1 MCNSAYLQVACA
13 VDWISQPS
21 QTLLRWHTDD
31 VTEQGPPQPENGV
44 LPVPDEPGLGVTLD
58 RVALIRCSSAMQSR
72 ANTTSSRTRRALDS
86 TRPGRRRDELAFKPP
101 HPSLTEYLLGVD
113 LGTSS
118 AKALIVDIEGS
129 LVGQAGVGYPMFHP
143 RPAWAEHDPT
153 DFYEAVVAAVR
164 AVLQATE
171 VPVGSV
177 AGLAIVAQREPP
189 VMLNERLE
197 PCAPSI
203 SWTDQRSAPDIQR
216 FAERIGRERYMDV
229 AGLLPNAGST
239 LASLLWMQRCT
250 PDVLRE
256 ARHLLFPKDYVLFR
270 LTGEMLTDPS
280 TPGRSSLWI
289 SVGSTGQRRSAQRAG
304 VELKLLPGSRLD
316 PLTSGG
322 HSVHKRRASL
332 GCQRARRWQLG
343 VVTIRPPR
351 SAEER
356 YTKVIF
362 AGTGTASSWRIVSD
376 QRIPDRE
383 GRTELAPHVIRDV
396 VIREA
401 SITGTG
407 SSMRWFRD
415 NLMPD
420 ISMAAREAGED
431 PYARLIRLAEQAD
444 PERVAC
450 FSIRISRARWCPASS
465 PMRQGVFFGITGG
478 VERRHLI
485 RAVIEG
491 ITFQYALTV
500 EMLRSS
506 GEAIDFITVVDGEA
520 ESRMWSQLKADV
532 IGIEVRVPRSI
543 TRAAGLGAAIL
554 AGLATGVF
562 ATVEDA
568 AQAMIAD
575 HESFRADMPQHDQ
588 YKEIIT
594 HPTPL

>member
-1 MCNSAYLQVACA
+1 M
-13 VDWISQPS
+13 
-21 QTLLRWHTDD
+21 
-31 VTEQGPPQPENGV
+31 
-44 LPVPDEPGLGVTLD
+44 
-58 RVALIRCSSAMQSR
+58 
-72 ANTTSSRTRRALDS
+72 
-86 TRPGRRRDELAFKPP
+86 
-101 HPSLTEYLLGVD
+101 TEYLLGVD

-118 AKALIVDIEGS
+118 AKALIVDIEGN

-143 RPAWAEHDPT
+143 KPAWAEHDPT
-153 DFYEAVVAAVR
+153 DFYDAVVAAVR
-164 AVLQATE
+164 AVLHATE

-177 AGLAIVAQREPP
+177 AGLSIVAQREPP
-189 VMLNERLE
+189 VMLNARLE

-216 FAERIGRERYMDV
+216 FAERIGRDRYMDV

-250 PDVLRE
+250 PDVLTE

-280 TPGRSSLWI
+280 TPGRSGLLDI
-289 SVGSTGQRRSAQRAG
+289 RRFDWSEEICAAAG
-304 VELKLLPGSRLD
+304 VELKLLPRI
-316 PLTSGG
+316 
-322 HSVHKRRASL
+322 A
-332 GCQRARRWQLG
+332 A
-343 VVTIRPPR
+343 R
-351 SAEER
+351 SADVWGALSPQAASELGLPTGTPLAIGGGDDPAAALGGGAIHEGDLC
-356 YTKVIF
+356 

-376 QRIPDRE
+376 ERIPDRA

-407 SSMRWFRD
+407 SSMRWCRD
-415 NLMPD
+415 HLMPD
-420 ISMAAREAGED
+420 ISMAAKEAGED
-431 PYARLIRLAEQAD
+431 PYARLIRLAEEAEPGAGGVVFYPYLEGSLVPRFD
-444 PERVAC
+444 PDAT
-450 FSIRISRARWCPASS
+450 
-465 PMRQGVFFGITGG
+465 GVFFGITGG

-520 ESRMWSQLKADV
+520 ESRIWSQLKADV
-532 IGIEVRVPRSI
+532 IGIEVRVPRI

-568 AQAMIAD
+568 AEAMISD
-575 HESFRADMPQHDQ
+575 HESFRADMPQHDR
-588 YKEIIT
+588 YKEIRQRYEEVYACISEAGQST
-594 HPTPL
+594 RSPRHTN